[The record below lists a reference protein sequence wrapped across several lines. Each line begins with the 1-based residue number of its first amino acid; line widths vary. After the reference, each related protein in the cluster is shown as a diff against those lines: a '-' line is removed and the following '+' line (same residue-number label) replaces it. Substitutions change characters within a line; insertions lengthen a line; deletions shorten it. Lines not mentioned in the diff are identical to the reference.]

1 MAKRTV
7 EKKKASAKRRA
18 SKEHARPNDPAAA
31 LRVALLHLVATQGW
45 RDLSLAE
52 IAAQAGLDMAAAHAI
67 YPTKTAILLGLARAA
82 DEGILGSL
90 TSDPLDGSA
99 KDRLFDL
106 LMRRFDLLQQNRD
119 AYLTLLH
126 ELPRTP
132 FEAACLT
139 KQLRRSLS
147 LTLETA
153 GISTSGIKGL
163 VRLQGLMGIYL
174 AGLHAWRR
182 DDSAD
187 LAKTMAELDKRLAQA
202 VKLTEMFANR
212 SKAA

>member
-1 MAKRTV
+1 MAKRAAE
-7 EKKKASAKRRA
+7 EKKTSAKRRLG
-18 SKEHARPNDPAAA
+18 KERARPNNPPAA
-31 LRVALLHLVATQGW
+31 LRMALLHLVATQGW

-52 IAAQAGLDMAAAHAI
+52 IAAQAGLDMAIAHAT
-67 YPTKTAILLGLARAA
+67 YPTKAAILLGLARAA
-82 DEGILGSL
+82 DEEILGSL

-99 KDRLFDL
+99 KDRVFDL
-106 LMRRFDLLQQNRD
+106 LMRRFDRLQQNRD

-126 ELPRTP
+126 ELPQTP

-163 VRLQGLMGIYL
+163 IRLQGLIGIYL

-187 LAKTMAELDKRLAQA
+187 LTKTMAELDKRLAQA
-202 VKLTEMFANR
+202 VKLTEMFASR